1 MGMNTLVALT
11 DFTPAADN
19 AALFAARLAHALS
32 AELMLLHVYQ
42 LPMSMNDM
50 PILAVSA
57 EELKTNSD
65 NGLQRT
71 RDELLR
77 QVPGLN
83 VRTESRLGDV
93 NDEINQFCKEVP
105 VMALVMGTHHYTGL
119 EKILFGNTAIS
130 VIRHS
135 HYPVITVP
143 EGYQGT
149 GVRRVVFATD
159 LDPLD
164 SGAIERIRNIVQQ
177 LRAEFHIVHVI
188 TAEDDEEIHAE
199 NFLAPFR
206 DLNPHFRTV
215 ENDDVTE
222 GLQEYINRT
231 HCDLLITL
239 PHKHNLIDSFLFRLH
254 TREFVEHV
262 DRPLLFI
269 HETPSP

>member
-1 MGMNTLVALT
+1 MNTLVALT

-19 AALFAARLAHALS
+19 AALYAAHLAQSLG
-32 AELMLLHVYQ
+32 AELVLLHVYQ
-42 LPMSMNDM
+42 LPISMNDM

-57 EELKTNSD
+57 EELKNNSD

-71 RDELLR
+71 REEVVR
-77 QVPGLN
+77 QVPELT

-93 NDEINQFCKEVP
+93 NDEINQYCKEVP
-105 VMALVMGTHHYTGL
+105 VIALVMGTHHYTGL

-143 EGYQGT
+143 ESYT
-149 GVRRVVFATD
+149 ARGVHRIVFATD

-164 SGAIERIRNIVQQ
+164 VPVIEKIRSIVQQ
-177 LRAEFHIVHVI
+177 LRAELHIVHVI
-188 TAEDDEEIHAE
+188 TEEGEAPVDH
-199 NFLAPFR
+199 FLEPFL
-206 DLNPHFRTV
+206 DLHPHFRLV
-215 ENDDVTE
+215 HNDDVTE
-222 GLQEYINRT
+222 GLQEYMERT
-231 HCDLLITL
+231 HCDLLIAL
-239 PHKHNLIDSFLFRLH
+239 PHKHNLLDSFLFRLH
-254 TREFVEHV
+254 TKDFVEHV

>member
-1 MGMNTLVALT
+1 MNTLVALT

-19 AALFAARLAHALS
+19 AALFAARLAHAIG
-32 AELMLLHVYQ
+32 AELVLLHVYQ

-65 NGLQRT
+65 NGLLRT
-71 RDELLR
+71 REEVLH
-77 QVPGLN
+77 QVPDLPI
-83 VRTESRLGDV
+83 RTESRLGDV
-93 NDEINQFCKEVP
+93 NDEINQYCKEVP
-105 VMALVMGTHHYTGL
+105 VIALVMGTHHYTGL

-143 EGYQGT
+143 ESYGGT

-159 LDPLD
+159 LEPLEQEAAD
-164 SGAIERIRNIVQQ
+164 KIRSIVQ
-177 LRAEFHIVHVI
+177 LLHAELHIVHVM
-188 TAEDDEEIHAE
+188 TEEEEEPPTED
-199 NFLAPFR
+199 FLHPFR

-215 ENDDVTE
+215 HHDDVTE
-222 GLQEYINRT
+222 GLQEYMNRT
-231 HCDLLITL
+231 HCDLLIAL
-239 PHKHNLIDSFLFRLH
+239 PHKHNLLDSFLFRLH
-254 TREFVEHV
+254 TKEFVEHV

-269 HETPSP
+269 QE